1 MASKK
6 KRVRLT
12 LPAGVAYYPN
22 LDAPRQFQRD
32 GKPEGEPKYDTGVI
46 YEGEALATVRA
57 MLDEAAQ
64 TLGFDS
70 DDRPKLPLAK
80 NKKTGDMV
88 FKAHSGADYKPI
100 IVDAKLNPL
109 PAGVRIG
116 GGSIIKVDVTLDAYE
131 GFGGGVTAYLNGV
144 QVLKFEE
151 DTFGK
156 PRFDA
161 EEGYVHS
168 SDDDNTVGTGGF
180 TAQADTSE
188 MHNF

>member
-1 MASKK
+1 LATKK

-12 LPAGVAYYPN
+12 LPAGAAYYPN
-22 LDAPRQFQRD
+22 LDAPRQFMRD
-32 GKPEGEPKYDTGVI
+32 GKPEGDPKFDTGVI
-46 YEGEALATVRA
+46 YEGKALETVRS
-57 MLDEAAQ
+57 MLDEAAE

-70 DDRPKLPLAK
+70 DDRPKLPLGK

-88 FKAHSGADYKPI
+88 FKAHSGKDFKPI

-131 GFGGGVTAYLNGV
+131 GFGGGITAYLNGV

-161 EEGYVHS
+161 EEGYQYENEAEDSVAA
-168 SDDDNTVGTGGF
+168 GAF
-180 TAQADTSE
+180 TQVNAEE

>member
-1 MASKK
+1 MPKK

-57 MLDEAAQ
+57 MLDEAAA

-70 DDRPKLPLAK
+70 DDRPTLPLKK

-88 FKAHSGADYKPI
+88 FKAHSGADYKPLV
-100 IVDAKLNPL
+100 VDAKLNPI
-109 PAGVRIG
+109 PTGTRIG

-156 PRFDA
+156 PRFDK
-161 EEGYVHS
+161 EDGYVHE
-168 SDDDNTVGTGGF
+168 SDDDDTVGKGGF
-180 TAQADTSE
+180 TAQADASE